1 MVNGDDRNNNGDFN
15 VEDGVHITIFGKLDL
30 DPRMANML
38 LGKKT
43 VTINKSVK
51 KVAAL
56 KLALIMKS
64 CFFVRVYASK
74 KY

>member
-15 VEDGVHITIFGKLDL
+15 VEVRVHRTIFGKLDL
-30 DPRMANML
+30 DPRTVNML
-38 LGKKT
+38 VGKE
-43 VTINKSVK
+43 NKSVK

-56 KLALIMKS
+56 KLALILKS
-64 CFFVRVYASK
+64 YFFVRVYASK